1 MSIHTAM
8 IKENLD
14 QREGQPEPNSAGGTG
29 GGAVLDATPCSASS
43 EPLHVYDWLE
53 LPPSDDA
60 EKAAKEWL
68 DKFTLPAYTKHT
80 EGINDWLA
88 RYRVTVEWKGKR
100 YTCSGASRMG
110 DVWLKTEGSANYYDH
125 RVNVEEL
132 SNWKRISLPNEKS
145 PGAGATE

>member
-1 MSIHTAM
+1 M
-8 IKENLD
+8 IPENTDTPLKAD
-14 QREGQPEPNSAGGTG
+14 CSSA
-29 GGAVLDATPCSASS
+29 PCSASW

-53 LPPSDDA
+53 LPPVNDA
-60 EKAAKEWL
+60 EKDAKEWL
-68 DKFTLPAYTKHT
+68 DKFTRPAYTKHT

-125 RVNVEEL
+125 RVNVEDL
-132 SNWKRISLPNEKS
+132 SNWKRILLPNSK
-145 PGAGATE
+145 

>member
-1 MSIHTAM
+1 MTT
-8 IKENLD
+8 
-14 QREGQPEPNSAGGTG
+14 EPNSPAGSGCP
-29 GGAVLDATPCSASS
+29 DATCSASS

-53 LPPSDDA
+53 LPPTNNA
-60 EKAAKEWL
+60 EKDAKEWL
-68 DKFTLPAYTKHT
+68 DKFTRPAYTKLT

-125 RVNVEEL
+125 RVNVEDL
-132 SNWKRISLPNEKS
+132 SNWKRILLPNSIYSHDLKKRYQ
-145 PGAGATE
+145 TR